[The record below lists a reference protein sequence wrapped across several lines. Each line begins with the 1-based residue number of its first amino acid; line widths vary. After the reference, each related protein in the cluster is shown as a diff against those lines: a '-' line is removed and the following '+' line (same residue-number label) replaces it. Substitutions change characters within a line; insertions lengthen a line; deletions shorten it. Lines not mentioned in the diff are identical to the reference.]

1 MGRSLLLSC
10 HPIPTL
16 AVTVI
21 ATVLAA
27 VAGNSVATCA
37 VVALAVLTGQ
47 LSIGWSNDVID
58 ARRDEAAGR
67 TDKPI
72 ARGAISRR
80 TVVIAIAVSVI
91 LTIPLA
97 LALGWRVGLVQL
109 AGTAAGWAYNLGVKS
124 TVLSPVPY
132 VVAFG
137 GLPAI
142 ATLALPHANWPPWWA
157 LVAGALLGVSAHFG
171 NVLPDID
178 EDAAAGVRGLPHV
191 VGRLGSAVAASGSVM
206 VAVAVVVLG
215 GGSRPTVIDWV
226 GLGAAAILA
235 VAAFWRARRDH
246 RSESAFLCTVG
257 AAAVCV
263 VLIAVS
269 GALAS

>member
-1 MGRSLLLSC
+1 MGRALLLSC

-27 VAGNSVATCA
+27 VAGNSVAICA
-37 VVALAVLTGQ
+37 LVALAMLTGQ

-58 ARRDEAAGR
+58 ARRDLAAGR
-67 TDKPI
+67 TDKPVAQGAI
-72 ARGAISRR
+72 ARRVVMTATAAAAVL
-80 TVVIAIAVSVI
+80 TV
-91 LTIPLA
+91 PLA
-97 LALGWRVGLVQL
+97 LALGWRAGLIQL
-109 AGTAAGWAYNLGVKS
+109 AGTAAGWAYNFGLKS
-124 TVLSPVPY
+124 TVLSPAPY

-142 ATLALPHANWPPWWA
+142 ATLALPGGSWPPWWA

-178 EDAAAGVRGLPHV
+178 EDAAGGVHGLPHLL
-191 VGRLGSAVAASGSVM
+191 GRLGSAISASGSVL
-206 VAVAVVVLG
+206 VAVVVVVLG
-215 GGSRPTVIDWV
+215 RASTPTLIDWA
-226 GLGAAAILA
+226 GLVAAAILA
-235 VAAFWRARRDH
+235 AVGFWRARRDH
-246 RSESAFLCTVG
+246 QSEAAFLCTVA

-263 VLIAVS
+263 GLIAVS
-269 GALAS
+269 GAL

>member
-1 MGRSLLLSC
+1 MGRALLLSC

-27 VAGNSVATCA
+27 VAGNSFATCA

-58 ARRDEAAGR
+58 ARRDQAAGR
-67 TDKPI
+67 ADKPV
-72 ARGAISRR
+72 ARGAISRNA
-80 TVVIAIAVSVI
+80 VLIAIAISVI
-91 LTIPLA
+91 LTVPLA
-97 LALGWRVGLVQL
+97 LKLGWQAGLVQL
-109 AGTAAGWAYNLGVKS
+109 AGTAAGWAYNFGLKS
-124 TVLSPVPY
+124 TVLSPAPY
-132 VVAFG
+132 IVAFG

-142 ATLALPHANWPPWWA
+142 ATLALPHGGWPPWWA

-178 EDAAAGVRGLPHV
+178 EDAAAGVRGLPHL
-191 VGRLGSAVAASGSVM
+191 VGRLGSALAASGSVM

-215 GGSRPTVIDWV
+215 RGSTPTLIDWV
-226 GLGAAAILA
+226 GLAVAAILA
-235 VAAFWRARRDH
+235 VAGFSGARHDH
-246 RSESAFLCTVG
+246 RSEAAFLCTIG

-263 VLIAVS
+263 ALIAVS

>member
-10 HPIPTL
+10 HPIPTF

-27 VAGNSVATCA
+27 VAGNSVASCA
-37 VVALAVLTGQ
+37 LVALAVLTGQ
-47 LSIGWSNDVID
+47 LSIGWSNDLID
-58 ARRDEAAGR
+58 ARRDQAAGR
-67 TDKPI
+67 TDKPV
-72 ARGAISRR
+72 ARGSISRR
-80 TVVIAIAVSVI
+80 SVTITIAVAVI
-91 LTIPLA
+91 LTVPLA
-97 LALGWRVGLVQL
+97 LALGWRAGLVQL

-124 TVLSPVPY
+124 TVLSPLPY

-142 ATLALPHANWPPWWA
+142 ATLALHNGTWPPWWA

-191 VGRLGSAVAASGSVM
+191 VGRPGSAIAASGSVL

-215 GGSRPTVIDWV
+215 RGSTPTVVDWI
-226 GLGAAAILA
+226 GLGVAAILA
-235 VAAFWRARRDH
+235 AAGFWRAHRDH
-246 RSESAFLCTVG
+246 RSEAAFVCTVG

-263 VLIAVS
+263 ALIAAS
-269 GALAS
+269 GAL

>member
-21 ATVLAA
+21 ATVLTA
-27 VAGNSVATCA
+27 VTGNSIGTCA
-37 VVALAVLTGQ
+37 LVALAVLTGQ
-47 LSIGWSNDVID
+47 LSIGWSNDLID
-58 ARRDEAAGR
+58 ARRDRAAGR
-67 TDKPI
+67 TDKPV

-80 TVVIAIAVSVI
+80 SVIIAITASVI
-91 LTIPLA
+91 LTVPLA
-97 LALGWRVGLVQL
+97 LGLGWRAGLVQL
-109 AGTAAGWAYNLGVKS
+109 AGTAAGWAYNFGIKS
-124 TVLSPVPY
+124 TVLSPAPY

-142 ATLALPHANWPPWWA
+142 ATLALPGGGWPPWWA

-178 EDAAAGVRGLPHV
+178 EDAAAGVHGLPHRI
-191 VGRLGSAVAASGSVM
+191 GRLGSAVAASGSVL

-215 GGSRPTVIDWV
+215 RGSTPTPVDWGGLV
-226 GLGAAAILA
+226 AAAILA
-235 VAAFWRARRDH
+235 AAGFWRARRDH
-246 RSESAFLCTVG
+246 RSEAAFLCTVG

-263 VLIAVS
+263 VLIAIS
-269 GALAS
+269 GALR